1 MKTLLLR
8 SVLLVALV
16 MLSSSLSYSQT
27 GWWKFDNPANLT
39 AAEPGYGNDLELTG
53 TQTAIAGPVSGNGAV
68 TIPQGSYYKM
78 THGIAP
84 NGGGTKVNRYSLMFD
99 FKVSNLGIWH
109 TFYQADSAVTDDDGD
124 YFKNTSGMLGRWAIG
139 YSTSPVAVD
148 TWYRLVI
155 TSDIPTSFKSYL
167 NGTLLQDHTPPAI
180 DDRQSLLS
188 YVFLFGDNDG
198 DDGDI
203 DIAEVAIWDYPLS
216 ESEVLALGGAGAPL
230 PVELTSFSAV
240 QSNGNVILNWETA
253 TEINNSGFAVERK
266 GQNESWKSIGFIAG
280 YGTSADQHSY
290 SFVDKISNS
299 GKYSYR
305 LKQIDFNGSF
315 SYSKEVEV
323 TVTPSEFKLY
333 NNYPNPFN
341 PSTIISYNL
350 PSDAAVN
357 LKVYNSLG
365 ELVTELFNGHQAA
378 GYYEHQFNAYINGRS
393 LASGIYIAELKAN
406 EKVQRIKMM
415 LSK

>member
-8 SVLLVALV
+8 SVLLAALF

-39 AAEPGYGNDLELTG
+39 AAEPGYGNDLELVG
-53 TQTAIAGPVSGNGAV
+53 SHLAVAGPSVDNGAIEIGV
-68 TIPQGSYYKM
+68 GSYYKC

-84 NGGGTKVNRYSLMFD
+84 NGGGTKVNRYSLLFD
-99 FKVSNLGIWH
+99 FKVSTLGIWH
-109 TFYQADSAVTDDDGD
+109 TFYQADSTVNADDGD
-124 YFKNTSGMLGRWAIG
+124 YFKNTSGMLGRWAIT
-139 YSTSPVAVD
+139 YSTTPVAVD

-155 TSDIPTSFKSYL
+155 TADIGTSFKSYL

-216 ESEVLALGGAGAPL
+216 ESEVLALGGAGSPL
-230 PVELTSFSAV
+230 PVEITSFSAI
-240 QSNGNVILNWETA
+240 QSNGNVILNWKTA
-253 TEINNSGFAVERK
+253 TEINNSGFSIERK
-266 GQNESWKSIGFIAG
+266 SQSESWKSIGFIPG
-280 YGTSADQHSY
+280 YGTTADEHSY
-290 SFVDKISNS
+290 SFVDKINNS

-305 LKQIDFNGSF
+305 LKQIDFNGSS
-315 SYSKEVEV
+315 SYSREVEV
-323 TVTPSEFKLY
+323 IIAPSEFKLY

-341 PSTIISYNL
+341 PSTKISYNL
-350 PSDAAVN
+350 PSDAAVT

-378 GYYEHQFNAYINGRS
+378 GYYEHQFNAYIDGHS